1 MFLEYECSSNAI
13 VFFNADFALLNC
25 VWGDKDSYFKFLK
38 RDVLLLIYLY
48 EFSELFIL
56 IWL

>member
-25 VWGDKDSYFKFLK
+25 VWGDKDSDFKFLK

-48 EFSELFIL
+48 EFSELLIFI
-56 IWL
+56 